1 MRTIPFHRCTLAV
14 VYGPHPGRHCYE
26 NGGLRA
32 GDEET
37 TVPVGPRSPEPGGGR
52 GLVVLQ
58 SFPAPKP
65 TTNPYLVLLAESLRA
80 VPGVT
85 VKTFAWRTA
94 LFGRYDVFHTHWP
107 EILVTGHGPVKTL
120 AKQVL
125 TAALIAR
132 LWVTRTPLVRTVHN
146 VGEPEGLSR
155 VQRMLLERLERRTTL
170 RIRLNPT
177 TDIPSGPFVTIPHGH
192 YRDWFARYPARE
204 SVPGQLGYFGL
215 IRRYKGV
222 EGLLTAFRG
231 LGSAGLA
238 LGALSLRIGG
248 HPSST
253 ELAEAVRGLAA
264 DDPRIALR
272 LTFLSDG
279 EVVELVTSSELVV
292 LPYRF
297 MHNSGGAFAALSL
310 DRPVLLPDN
319 AVNRLLAEEVG
330 PGWVRLYAGE
340 LTGDAL
346 VAALSELR
354 AGRPGGRPDLGARD
368 WKRAGAD
375 HVAAYRRAIA
385 EAKGG

>member
-1 MRTIPFHRCTLAV
+1 M
-14 VYGPHPGRHCYE
+14 
-26 NGGLRA
+26 
-32 GDEET
+32 
-37 TVPVGPRSPEPGGGR
+37 PVEPRSFEPESGR
-52 GLVVLQ
+52 TLVVLQ
-58 SFPAPKP
+58 SFPTPKP

-85 VKTFAWRTA
+85 VKTFTWRTA
-94 LFGRYDVFHTHWP
+94 LFGRYDVFHAHWP
-107 EILVTGHGPVKTL
+107 EILVTGHSPMKTL
-120 AKQVL
+120 AKQLL
-125 TAALIAR
+125 TAALVAR
-132 LWVTRTPLVRTVHN
+132 LWATRTPLVRTVHN

-155 VQRMLLERLERRTTL
+155 VQRMLLDRLERRTTL

-231 LGSAGLA
+231 LDSTGPS
-238 LGALSLRIGG
+238 LGALSGGALSGGVLSLRIGG
-248 HPSST
+248 QPSST
-253 ELAEAVRGLAA
+253 ELAETVRGLAA

-279 EVVELVTSSELVV
+279 EMVELVTSSELVV

-297 MHNSGGAFAALSL
+297 MHNSGGALAALSL

-319 AVNRLLAEEVG
+319 TVNRLLSGEVG
-330 PGWVRLYAGE
+330 PGWVHLYAGE
-340 LTGDAL
+340 LTGGVL
-346 VAALSELR
+346 VTALSELR
-354 AGRPGGRPDLGARD
+354 AARPGGRPDLGARD
-368 WKRAGAD
+368 WTRAGAD
-375 HVAAYRRAIA
+375 HIAAYRRAIA